1 MFDTFNHYS
10 KFMDPGFDYG
20 LALTQVCGRLTLRLA
35 QADELP
41 FDFRSMVR
49 VIEQYIAEVEKL
61 ADTLRA
67 ETAERNQWIDDG
79 LYAQADDPEKKLVA
93 PKKQAPVPHI
103 NFAPLLNAVA
113 TLKTSVEELRAARD
127 AWAAGAK
134 KLEEP
139 QQRQLD
145 QILYRA
151 EQVLLDDAGLLRRPW
166 FRHQIYAPGF
176 YTGYGV
182 KTLPGV
188 RESIEERQ
196 WDAVA
201 GQVEAAAAAIER
213 LARQIDAAHRLY
225 MTSASISVREA
236 NP

>member
-1 MFDTFNHYS
+1 
-10 KFMDPGFDYG
+10 MDPDFDYG

-41 FDFRSMVR
+41 FDFQSTVR
-49 VIEQYIAEVEKL
+49 VIQQYITEVQEL
-61 ADTLRA
+61 ADTLRK
-67 ETAERNQWIDDG
+67 ETAERNEWIDDG
-79 LYAQADDPEKKLVA
+79 LYAQADDPQKKLVA
-93 PKKQAPVPHI
+93 PRKQAPVPHI
-103 NFAPLLNAVA
+103 SFAPLLNAAA
-113 TLKTSVEELRAARD
+113 TLKASVEQLRAARD
-127 AWAAGAK
+127 ALEAAAK
-134 KLEEP
+134 KLELP

-151 EQVLLDDAGLLRRPW
+151 EQMLLHDAGLPRRPW
-166 FRHQIYAPGF
+166 YRHQIYAPGF

-213 LARQIDAAHRLY
+213 LAGQMDAAHQLY
-225 MTSASISVREA
+225 ATAAE
-236 NP
+236 